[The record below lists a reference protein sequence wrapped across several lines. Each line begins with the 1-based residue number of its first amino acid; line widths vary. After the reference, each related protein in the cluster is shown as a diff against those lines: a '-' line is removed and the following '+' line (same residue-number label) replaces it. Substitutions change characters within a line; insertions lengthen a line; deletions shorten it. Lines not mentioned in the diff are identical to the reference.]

1 MQTVLNK
8 TMKNRLVRLT
18 HLAGIRQE
26 ELRPLCWCGLYVFCV
41 LSAYYVIRPVRDAFG
56 SANGTHDLQWL
67 FSATLIAMLVCNL
80 PFAALSRRLSRQRA
94 ITLFYRF
101 FIACL
106 LLFALLIPVLNVS
119 GRLWLGR
126 VFFVWVSVFNLY
138 VVSIFWMLIVD
149 IFDSERGKRLFALM
163 AAGATLGAIVGSLF
177 TITLVKV
184 TGAAGLFLL
193 AAVLLELAV
202 CCVRRLTS
210 LAPQLQKPS
219 LRADGND
226 EQPLGGG
233 ILSGIGHTFRSP
245 YLLNICLYMVLF
257 SVTSTFLYFRQ
268 AELARHAFSNDDA
281 RSTFF
286 ASLDLLVNVLTLSV
300 QLLATGRLLSRFGTS
315 LVLII
320 LPAITV
326 VGFLLL
332 AWQPSL
338 WVLAIFSVLR
348 RASNFAIAR
357 PTRELLFTVLT
368 REDKYKAKSFIDT
381 AVYRAGD
388 QVGAWSWT
396 AAGMLGSSGPVWL
409 WLAVPISVIWL
420 LNSLWL
426 GQRQQRLVPPPGE

>member
-1 MQTVLNK
+1 MQTALNK
-8 TMKNRLVRLT
+8 AVKNRLVRLT
-18 HLAGIRQE
+18 QLAGVRQE
-26 ELRPLCWCGLYVFCV
+26 ELRPLCWCGVYIFCV

-56 SANGTHDLQWL
+56 SANGAEDLQWL

-106 LLFALLIPVLNVS
+106 LLFALLISVLNAP

-149 IFDSERGKRLFALM
+149 IFDSDRGKRLFALM
-163 AAGATLGAIVGSLF
+163 AAGATLGAIAGSLF

-184 TGAAGLFLL
+184 AGPAGLFLL

-202 CCVRRLTS
+202 CCVRRLTH
-210 LAPQLQKPS
+210 LAPQLRHPS
-219 LRADGND
+219 RRVDENDGR
-226 EQPLGGG
+226 PLGGG

-245 YLLNICLYMVLF
+245 YLLNICLYMILF

-268 AELARHAFSNDDA
+268 AELARHAFSNDGA

-286 ASLDLLVNVLTLSV
+286 ASLDLLVNVLTLTV
-300 QLLATGRLLSRFGTS
+300 QILATGQLLSRFGTTA
-315 LVLII
+315 VLII
-320 LPAITV
+320 LPVLTV
-326 VGFLLL
+326 VGFLAL

-338 WVLAIFSVLR
+338 LALAIFSVVR

-357 PTRELLFTVLT
+357 PTRELLFTVLN
-368 REDKYKAKSFIDT
+368 REDKYKAKGFIDT

-388 QVGAWSWT
+388 QVGAWTWT

-409 WLAVPISVIWL
+409 WLAVPLSVFWL

-426 GQRQQRLVPPPGE
+426 GQRQQRLASATH